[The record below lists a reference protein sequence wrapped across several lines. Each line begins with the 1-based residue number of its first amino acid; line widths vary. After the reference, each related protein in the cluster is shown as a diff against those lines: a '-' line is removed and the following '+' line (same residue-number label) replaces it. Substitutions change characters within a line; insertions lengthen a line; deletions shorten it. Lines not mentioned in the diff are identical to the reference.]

1 MRNVLSLVILMA
13 CGGGSKVVID
23 PEDTTI
29 ELSGVFSNGSV
40 PIKDALVTPYA
51 IGEPDRPM
59 FTAKDIVA
67 GGSNTINVFKDTP
80 VSLEFFKVNLA
91 TLHTA
96 YQAFR

>member
-1 MRNVLSLVILMA
+1 MA

-59 FTAKDIVA
+59 FTAKDTVA
-67 GGSNTINVFKDTP
+67 GGSYTINVFKDIP
-80 VSLEFFKVNLA
+80 VSLEFFKVNLFSKKQFCQIFER
-91 TLHTA
+91 LSKI
-96 YQAFR
+96 